1 MTPSEATP
9 TSSRRRFGVLRAGA
23 VPLPSGVMTRPLVS
37 LLTDFGLRDPSA
49 AICRAVILGICPDA
63 ELLDLAHDVRK
74 YAIGEGALSL
84 WAALPYVP
92 VGVHVAV
99 VDPGVGTAR
108 RPVALRVARGDVLV
122 GPDNGLLVPAAE
134 RLGGVTEARE
144 LVNPAYRLPVVTAT
158 FHGRDVFAPGAGH
171 VASGV
176 PFDSVGPTIDVATLV
191 PSPLPAPRTVD
202 GGIDTEIVYVD
213 TFGNVKLS
221 ALAGDVRA
229 VLGEPVGRRFRVTLG
244 DGREHLI
251 PWSPTFGER
260 REGEPLLY
268 EDSYGRACI
277 GVNRGDAAGALGL
290 TGGLAVSI
298 RPGDDAPGP
307 AAAT

>member
-1 MTPSEATP
+1 
-9 TSSRRRFGVLRAGA
+9 
-23 VPLPSGVMTRPLVS
+23 MTRPIVS

-49 AICRAVILGICPDA
+49 AICRAVVLGICPDA
-63 ELLDLAHDVRK
+63 EVLDLAHDVRK
-74 YAIGEGALSL
+74 YAIAEGALSL

-134 RLGGVTEARE
+134 RLGGIVDARE
-144 LVNPAYRLPVVTAT
+144 LANPAYRLAVVAAT
-158 FHGRDVFAPGAGH
+158 FHGRDVFAPAAGH
-171 VASGV
+171 LARGVA
-176 PFDSVGPTIDVATLV
+176 FETLGPEVDPASLV
-191 PSPLPAPRTVD
+191 SSPLPAPRVED
-202 GGIDTEIVYVD
+202 GGIGTEIVYVD

-221 ALAGDVRA
+221 ALLAGVRDA
-229 VLGEPVGRRFRVTLG
+229 LGEPVGRRFRVTLG
-244 DGREHLI
+244 DGREHVI
-251 PWSPTFGER
+251 AWSPTFGER

-277 GVNRGDAAGALGL
+277 GVNRGNAANVLGL
-290 TGGLAVSI
+290 AGGMPVTI
-298 RPGDDAPGP
+298 RPDEDPRDP
-307 AAAT
+307 VAAR

>member
-1 MTPSEATP
+1 MA
-9 TSSRRRFGVLRAGA
+9 
-23 VPLPSGVMTRPLVS
+23 RPLVS

-63 ELLDLAHDVRK
+63 EVLDLAHDVRK

-92 VGVHVAV
+92 VGVHMAV

-122 GPDNGLLVPAAE
+122 GPDNGLLVPAAD

-144 LVNPAYRLPVVTAT
+144 LVNPELRLPVVTAT
-158 FHGRDVFAPGAGH
+158 FHGRDVFAPAAGH
-171 VASGV
+171 LARGV
-176 PFDSVGPTIDVATLV
+176 PFESLGPAFDPSSLV
-191 PSPLPAPRTVD
+191 PSPLPAPRAID
-202 GGIDTEIVYVD
+202 GGLETEIVYVD

-221 ALAGDVRA
+221 ALVADVRA
-229 VLGEPVGRRFRVTLG
+229 ALGEPTGRRFRVRLG
-244 DGREHLI
+244 DGRVHVV

-277 GVNRGDAAGALGL
+277 GVNQGNAAEALGL
-290 TGGLAVSI
+290 AGGTPVTIL
-298 RPGDDAPGP
+298 PEDDGRAP
-307 AAAT
+307 AAR

>member
-1 MTPSEATP
+1 MA
-9 TSSRRRFGVLRAGA
+9 
-23 VPLPSGVMTRPLVS
+23 RPLVS

-63 ELLDLAHDVRK
+63 EVLDLAHDVRK

-122 GPDNGLLVPAAE
+122 GPDNGLLLAAAD
-134 RLGGVTEARE
+134 RLGGIAEARE
-144 LVNPAYRLPVVTAT
+144 LTNPEHRLPVVTST
-158 FHGRDVFAPGAGH
+158 FHGRDIFAPAAAH
-171 VASGV
+171 LARGV
-176 PFDSVGPTIDVATLV
+176 PFESLGPVIDPASLVA
-191 PSPLPAPRTVD
+191 SPLPAPRATD

-221 ALAGDVRA
+221 ALVEDVRA
-229 VLGEPVGRRFRVTLG
+229 ALGEPVGRRFRVTLG
-244 DGREHLI
+244 DGREHVI

-260 REGEPLLY
+260 RQGEPLLY

-277 GVNRGDAAGALGL
+277 GVNQGNAAATLGL
-290 TGGLAVSI
+290 AGGTPVTI
-298 RPGDDAPGP
+298 RLEDEGRGP
-307 AAAT
+307 AAAG